1 LYKSK
6 LIHNNLDLLKQG
18 KSVQVVSVENF
29 MREIETNSKTARD
42 IVIIEAKKIAFREYL
57 QKIENKDEFIE
68 LLTNQIEEHYGN
80 K

>member
-1 LYKSK
+1 
-6 LIHNNLDLLKQG
+6 
-18 KSVQVVSVENF
+18 